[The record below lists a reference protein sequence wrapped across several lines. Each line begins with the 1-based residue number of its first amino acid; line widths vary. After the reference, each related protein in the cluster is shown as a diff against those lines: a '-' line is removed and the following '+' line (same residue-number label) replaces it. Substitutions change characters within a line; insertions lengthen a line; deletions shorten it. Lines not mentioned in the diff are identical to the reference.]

1 MHALLVLLIRLSPL
15 LFAAVYAAQHIR
27 NMVMWCICTGLES
40 WYRSYTP
47 IQWQT
52 AGGCTLP

>member
-15 LFAAVYAAQHIR
+15 LFAAVYAIR
-27 NMVMWCICTGLES
+27 NMVTWCICTGLES

-47 IQWQT
+47 IQRRM